1 MENPK
6 KAQKEAQQKIDDAVE
21 LTEEEQG
28 KYIPSHLSLYF
39 YEFSIKKS
47 KKTRVNRVKE
57 FRITSCLAAR
67 EEMLTQGFTNWSK
80 RDFNAFIRV
89 REIIQ
94 KQNFMMFHYYKT

>member
-28 KYIPSHLSLYF
+28 KYISSHLSLHF

-47 KKTRVNRVKE
+47 LKKLE
-57 FRITSCLAAR
+57 SI
-67 EEMLTQGFTNWSK
+67 E
-80 RDFNAFIRV
+80 
-89 REIIQ
+89 
-94 KQNFMMFHYYKT
+94 

>member
-28 KYIPSHLSLYF
+28 KYVPSHLSLHF
-39 YEFSIKKS
+39 FAFSNKNV

-89 REIIQ
+89 REIQI
-94 KQNFMMFHYYKT
+94 YLR